1 MYFVFLLS
9 LSLSWVFESFPTEIK
24 PPAFC
29 SSYRLNTLF
38 EREETDTQ
46 GRRDTT
52 KTTTKTMGSSSR
64 ENESTM
70 KVSKEEM
77 KKAGIDLA
85 YRDFC
90 AHLLIPLNECR
101 RKSFFLPWKCGDE
114 RHEYEKCQYEE
125 CVFYVL
131 VFAFC
136 SFFLLSSRDLFRL

>member
-1 MYFVFLLS
+1 MVRFRASARILS
-9 LSLSWVFESFPTEIK
+9 LVSSLSWVLNLSPEIIK
-24 PPAFC
+24 PRALFI
-29 SSYRLNTLF
+29 SSHENKQ
-38 EREETDTQ
+38 TQ
-46 GRRDTT
+46 TRRYTT
-52 KTTTKTMGSSSR
+52 KNTMGSSSSS
-64 ENESTM
+64 NESTM